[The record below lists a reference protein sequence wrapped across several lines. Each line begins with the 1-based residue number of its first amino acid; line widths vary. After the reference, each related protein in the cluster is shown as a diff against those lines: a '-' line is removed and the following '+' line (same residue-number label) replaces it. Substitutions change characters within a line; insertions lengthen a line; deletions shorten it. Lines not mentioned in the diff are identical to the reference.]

1 MHLTEEPILID
12 QFVSSAIDPAC
23 GASAFFAGH
32 VRNHH
37 EGRPVLS
44 MEYEAYRPMAEKEIA
59 LIVEESKKKFGVT
72 KVRVLHRIGA
82 LTVGDVAVAIEVWAP
97 HRAEAFDACRYVI
110 DTIKVRVPIWKREF
124 YADGTTSW
132 VLCNHLTHSKHG

>member
-1 MHLTEEPILID
+1 MHLTYDPILIN
-12 QFVSSAIDPAC
+12 QFISVKIDPAC

-37 EGRPVLS
+37 EGKSVLR

-59 LIVEESKKKFGVT
+59 GIVLDAKNKFGVREI
-72 KVRVLHRIGA
+72 RVSHRIGKMNI
-82 LTVGDVAVAIEVWAP
+82 GDVAVAIEVWSA

-110 DTIKVRVPIWKREF
+110 DLIKVRVPIWKHEF
-124 YADGTTSW
+124 YSDGSDAW
-132 VLCNHLTHSKHG
+132 VLCQHANRTARA